1 MSKVRILIADD
12 HEVVRKGLRALLA
25 GEPGL
30 EVVGEAQN
38 GREAVEKAALLQP
51 DVVVL
56 DIGMPELNGL
66 EATRQIVRS
75 GTRTEVLVLTVFET
89 EEVIR
94 EVLRAGARGYV
105 LKSDAGRLLLSAI
118 EAVSQHK
125 PFFTSRVSELVLA
138 GFLSGDQRGAE
149 AESPQG
155 PLTPREREVL
165 QLLAEGRTNKEVGA
179 ALGIGVKTVET
190 HRMNLMS
197 KLGLHSVVDLVR
209 YAIRN
214 GIVAA

>member
-1 MSKVRILIADD
+1 MSTVRIVIADD
-12 HEVVRKGLRALLA
+12 HEVVRKGLRSLL
-25 GEPGL
+25 E
-30 EVVGEAQN
+30 EQHDVEIVGEASN
-38 GREAVEKAALLQP
+38 GREAVDKVAVLKP

-66 EATRQIVRS
+66 EATRQIVKA
-75 GTRTEVLVLTVFET
+75 TPRTEVLILTVFET

-105 LKSDAGRLLLSAI
+105 LKSDAGRLLVSAI
-118 EAVSQHK
+118 EAVSAHK

-138 GFLSGDQRGAE
+138 GFLSG
-149 AESPQG
+149 ESRPESESSG
-155 PLTPREREVL
+155 LPLTPREREVL
-165 QLLAEGRTNKEVGA
+165 QLLAEGKTNKDVAA
-179 ALGIGVKTVET
+179 ALGIGLKTVET